1 MLPVDKEREK
11 DKTCAIKVWYIDAD
25 GLYIFQMQNSWH
37 CTVLPRLNKLIHCTV
52 KKLTIY
58 HCEQH
63 AVLYILIK
71 SNLSCYVQHIWPVH
85 IHSRFDFWLGPGQ
98 NLAFPSAAIYQINL
112 LHGNGP
118 AITNTM
124 WWWPSNIPAIL
135 WQPTSYHQEVGIA
148 SLAFTWQPV
157 TFRLTD
163 IFPHAPIPDSYWVKE
178 TGRLTH
184 SHTYNINLTH

>member
-11 DKTCAIKVWYIDAD
+11 DKTCAIKEWYIEAD
-25 GLYIFQMQNSWH
+25 GLYIFKMQNSWH

-58 HCEQH
+58 NCEKH

-71 SNLSCYVQHIWPVH
+71 IYLSCYVQHIWPVH
-85 IHSRFDFWLGPGQ
+85 IHSRFDFWHGSSQ
-98 NLAFPSAAIYQINL
+98 NLAFPSAAIDQINL

-124 WWWPSNIPAIL
+124 WRWPSNIPAIL
-135 WQPTSYHQEVGIA
+135 WQPISYHQEVGIA
-148 SLAFTWQPV
+148 SLAFTWQPM

-163 IFPHAPIPDSYWVKE
+163 IFPHTPIPRLILSEGDRQ
-178 TGRLTH
+178 TDTLTH
-184 SHTYNINLTH
+184 VQY